1 MNKNTFYKFVVL
13 IHHILWSHLTFT
25 STHSSPSATA
35 AYLSHCSAMW
45 WVSSGLGFLFF
56 MLTRKTSAYLSLG
69 AETAI
74 NPVYLNPI
82 AVTLITERRVA

>member
-1 MNKNTFYKFVVL
+1 MFVASDHFITNEAL
-13 IHHILWSHLTFT
+13 QANNFLDGHRGGSPPAYSLLRIEWSD
-25 STHSSPSATA
+25 SDPS
-35 AYLSHCSAMW
+35 
-45 WVSSGLGFLFF
+45 FF
-56 MLTRKTSAYLSLG
+56 SKSVFVMSDHKSAYLSLG